1 VLWGALLQG
10 FGQSLLVRASKALK
24 ASEVPL
30 IMLLEF
36 SLGPIWVWLFLNEM
50 INIGTLIGG
59 GVVFSSILGLA
70 IYELSSNRKS
80 KAKVG
85 QT

>member
-1 VLWGALLQG
+1 
-10 FGQSLLVRASKALK
+10 
-24 ASEVPL
+24 
-30 IMLLEF
+30 MLLEF

-85 QT
+85 QM